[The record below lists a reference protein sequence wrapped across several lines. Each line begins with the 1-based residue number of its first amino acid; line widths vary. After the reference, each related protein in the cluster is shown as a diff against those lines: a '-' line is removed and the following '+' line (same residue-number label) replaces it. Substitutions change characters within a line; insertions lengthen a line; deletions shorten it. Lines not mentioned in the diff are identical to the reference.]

1 MKVLYQ
7 VQMKLVCGKR
17 EGRCKWDV
25 NWFIFSLRGF
35 LTNETLSKLLDGKWT
50 VFIDFWKFTW
60 SFNTLTAKMKYGWQ
74 TDRLSL
80 CGTINKHHLP
90 SNNFAFE
97 MMCNST
103 LEKKKKKK
111 KIDSAQHG
119 VWKLLVLSR
128 GGKHMGRK
136 VSIPYIHKKYR
147 QVGIDTLSVL
157 RNRYQKY
164 R

>member
-50 VFIDFWKFTW
+50 VFIDFWNFTW

-97 MMCNST
+97 IMCNST
-103 LEKKKKKK
+103 LEKKEEK

-128 GGKHMGRK
+128 EGNIWEGKYRYRIFIK
-136 VSIPYIHKKYR
+136 SIDKSVLIPYR
-147 QVGIDTLSVL
+147 F
-157 RNRYQKY
+157 
-164 R
+164 